1 MCMYICIHTDTVHQ
15 RVTAAAAT
23 AAAAAAAGVVVVV
36 VVVSLFRWLLFSVGV
51 VLLLNPATVLY
62 VLTFT
67 LVVLGDAAIC
77 TLNGFMSSCVIEISI
92 YSWQYIIVIIV
103 IIVMI
108 VIIVII
114 IVIIIKYCYY
124 SYYYY
129 YIYIYVY
136 ALCLFRYSDMYDIQ
150 IP

>member
-15 RVTAAAAT
+15 RVTAAAAG
-23 AAAAAAAGVVVVV
+23 GVVVVV

-108 VIIVII
+108 IIIVIII

-124 SYYYY
+124 SYYYYYYYYYY